1 MELDYFQAL
10 NYFFQF
16 AQFRNLPAS
25 TRLIYLAILHKWNA
39 TRRKPNFALSDREL
53 SSLTGLGIGRVVTQA
68 KRQLKNLGLIDFKSS
83 KKGTTYTVL
92 GGSHQTTKVATPPT
106 RKPTH
111 GGNFPNSGN
120 SSNQERKVKE
130 KAREGIENLQF

>member
-39 TRRKPNFALSDREL
+39 TRRKTNFALSDREL

-83 KKGTTYTVL
+83 KSGTTYTVL
-92 GGSHQTTKVATPPT
+92 GGSHQTTQVATPPT

-111 GGNFPNSGN
+111 GGYFPNSGN
-120 SSNQERKVKE
+120 SNNQERKVKE
-130 KAREGIENLQF
+130 KAREGVENLQF